1 MNDLA
6 TTSAV
11 DLASAYRTAA
21 LSPVEVLTAVLDRLE
36 KVEPSI
42 NAFAHV
48 DREGAFEAA
57 RASETRFANNSALG
71 QLDGVPVSVKDML
84 LTVGMPTRKGSLTTS
99 STAPND
105 VDAPSVA
112 RVRAQGAVLY
122 GKSTTT
128 EFGGSPYSRSPLT
141 GDTRSPWNLDF
152 GCSGSSMGAA
162 AHLAAGVGTL
172 ALANDAAGSIR
183 MPASFG
189 GCFGIKPSFGL
200 VATWPASAAGILG
213 HTGPMGWG
221 VEEVGQLLSAMAGP
235 DPRDPYSLPRLEH
248 IFAAEPEA
256 GVVGLRVAYSPDLG
270 IRDPDQEVRAATD
283 AAAQTFEKLGAHV
296 EQASP
301 DLSGL
306 FDAYDCLRICN
317 RAAAY
322 RANGAGLERS
332 KMDELVAR
340 VLDQATA
347 YSTDDYIAALQMRED
362 ISARMLAFHQR
373 YDILLTPTMA
383 VTPLPIGAGP
393 GPHDAHWYQID
404 GRIWSPYTFAFNMTQ
419 QPAASI
425 PCGLTDG
432 RGVAPAGL
440 PIGLQIVAAPFHDDL
455 VLRASRA
462 FEASRPWSR
471 PTFPFPSGPF
481 PSGAL
486 PSGVPTTGKA

>member
-1 MNDLA
+1 MSDLA
-6 TTSAV
+6 TTSAA
-11 DLASAYRTAA
+11 DLASAYRTGA
-21 LSPVEVLTAVLDRLE
+21 LSPVEVLRAVLNRLE

-48 DREGAFEAA
+48 DREGAFTAA
-57 RASETRFANNSALG
+57 RASEVRFTDNSPLG
-71 QLDGVPVSVKDML
+71 PLDGVPVSVKDML
-84 LTVGMPTRKGSLTTS
+84 LTIGMPTRKGSLTTS
-99 STAPND
+99 STAPQD

-122 GKSTTT
+122 GKTTTT
-128 EFGGSPYSRSPLT
+128 EFGGSPYSSSPLT
-141 GDTRSPWNLDF
+141 GDTRSPWNLGF

-189 GCFGIKPSFGL
+189 GCFGIKPSFGI
-200 VATWPASAAGILG
+200 VANWPPSAAGILG
-213 HTGPMGWG
+213 HTGPMGWC

-248 IFAAEPEA
+248 IFATSPEDGLA
-256 GVVGLRVAYSPDLG
+256 GLRVAYSPDLG
-270 IRDPDQEVRAATD
+270 FRAPEPDVRAATD
-283 AAAQTFEKLGAHV
+283 AAAQTFEGLGAHV
-296 EQASP
+296 EEVSP

-306 FDAYDCLRICN
+306 FEAYDCLRICN
-317 RAAAY
+317 RAATY
-322 RANGAGLERS
+322 RANGAVADRA

-347 YSTDDYIAALQMRED
+347 YSNDDYIAALAMRETL
-362 ISARMLAFHQR
+362 SARMRSFHQN
-373 YDILLTPTMA
+373 YDLLLTPTMA
-383 VTPLPIGAGP
+383 VTPLAIGAGP
-393 GPHDAHWYQID
+393 GPDDAHWYQID
-404 GRIWSPYTFAFNMTQ
+404 GQIWSPYTFAFNMTQ

-432 RGVAPAGL
+432 RGPAPAGL
-440 PIGLQIVAAPFHDDL
+440 PIGLQIVAAPFRDDL

-471 PTFPFPSGPF
+471 PTFPFPAAAPK
-481 PSGAL
+481 
-486 PSGVPTTGKA
+486 SGVG

>member
-1 MNDLA
+1 MSDLA
-6 TTSAV
+6 TTSAAY
-11 DLASAYRTAA
+11 LASAYRTGA
-21 LSPVEVLTAVLDRLE
+21 LSPVEVLQAILERLE

-48 DREGAFEAA
+48 DREGAFIAA
-57 RASETRFANNSALG
+57 RASENRFKNNTPLG
-71 QLDGVPVSVKDML
+71 PLDGVPVSVKDML
-84 LTVGMPTRKGSLTTS
+84 LTIGMPTRKGSLTTS
-99 STAPND
+99 ATAPQD

-122 GKSTTT
+122 GKTTTT
-128 EFGGSPYSRSPLT
+128 EFGGSPYSSSPLT
-141 GDTRSPWNLDF
+141 GDTRSPWNLGF

-189 GCFGIKPSFGL
+189 GCFGLKPSFGV

-213 HTGPMGWG
+213 HTGPMGWS

-235 DPRDPYSLPRLEH
+235 DPRDPYSLPRLDH
-248 IFAAEPEA
+248 IFANPPED
-256 GVVGLRVAYSPDLG
+256 GLVGLRVAYSPDLG
-270 IRDPDQEVRAATD
+270 FRPPEPEVLAATN
-283 AAAQTFEKLGAHV
+283 AAAQTFETLGANV
-296 EQASP
+296 EEASP

-306 FDAYDCLRICN
+306 FEAYDCLRICN
-317 RAAAY
+317 RAATY
-322 RANGAGLERS
+322 RANGAGADRA

-347 YSTDDYIAALQMRED
+347 YSNDDYIAALAMRETL
-362 ISARMLAFHQR
+362 SARMRAFHQS
-373 YDILLTPTMA
+373 YDVLLTPTMA

-393 GPHDAHWYQID
+393 CPDDAHWYQID
-404 GRIWSPYTFAFNMTQ
+404 GKIWSPYTFAFNMTQ

-432 RGVAPAGL
+432 NGPAPAGL
-440 PIGLQIVAAPFHDDL
+440 PIGLQIVAAPFRDDL

-471 PTFPFPSGPF
+471 PTFPFPSAAST
-481 PSGAL
+481 SGA
-486 PSGVPTTGKA
+486 G

>member
-1 MNDLA
+1 MSGLA
-6 TTSAV
+6 TTSAT
-11 DLASAYRTAA
+11 DLASAYRTGAV
-21 LSPVEVLTAVLDRLE
+21 SPVEVLQAVLDRLDT
-36 KVEPSI
+36 VEPAI

-48 DREGAFEAA
+48 DREGALAAA
-57 RASETRFANNSALG
+57 RASEARFSSNDALG
-71 QLDGVPVSVKDML
+71 PLDGIPVSVKDML

-99 STAPND
+99 ATAPND

-141 GDTRSPWNLDF
+141 GDTRSPWNLGF

-189 GCFGIKPSFGL
+189 GCFGIKPSFGV

-213 HTGPMGWG
+213 HIGPMGWG

-235 DPRDPYSLPRLEH
+235 DPRDPYSLPRLDS
-248 IFAAEPEA
+248 IFAASPQV
-256 GVVGLRVAYSPDLG
+256 GVAGLRVAYSPDLG
-270 IRDPDQEVRAATD
+270 IRDPEPEVRASTD
-283 AAAQTFEKLGAHV
+283 AAAQTFAELGAHV
-296 EQASP
+296 EEAGP
-301 DLSGL
+301 DLTGL
-306 FDAYDCLRICN
+306 FEAYDCLRICN

-322 RANGAGLERS
+322 RASGAGQERS

-347 YSTDDYIAALQMRED
+347 YSTDDYIAALQMRD
-362 ISARMLAFHQR
+362 VLSARMRAFHQT
-373 YDILLTPTMA
+373 YDVLLTPTMA

-393 GPHDAHWYQID
+393 GPDDAHWYQID
-404 GRIWSPYTFAFNMTQ
+404 GQIWSPYTFAFNMTQ

-432 RGVAPAGL
+432 RGQAPAGL
-440 PIGLQIVAAPFHDDL
+440 PIGLQIVAAPFRDDL
-455 VLRASRA
+455 VLRASRT
-462 FEASRPWSR
+462 FEASRSWSR
-471 PTFPFPSGPF
+471 PTFPFPSGA
-481 PSGAL
+481 S
-486 PSGVPTTGKA
+486 TMGKP